1 VPLQHTAN
9 SSRCPDSPVS
19 LGFHAA
25 ARVVARRYRGALRGA
40 GEDAVTNYENR
51 TVRRRGKHGKNST
64 ITTSRAL
71 NKPPPMALK
80 TCAAMTTT
88 ALRAE
93 RWVRATFPPL
103 DVDAKAQPP
112 PSRIMQVTH
121 MRELAIAVLFLATG
135 PASAWAQ
142 AGEASSSAAHPVETA
157 GEDVAVLDAPIGHR
171 QPSVNDLPPSLRQ
184 KEETG
189 FERSGP
195 PQVREPA
202 THVRQRPGKP
212 DDREQYEA
220 PPTDISPICRG
231 C

>member
-1 VPLQHTAN
+1 M
-9 SSRCPDSPVS
+9 
-19 LGFHAA
+19 
-25 ARVVARRYRGALRGA
+25 
-40 GEDAVTNYENR
+40 
-51 TVRRRGKHGKNST
+51 RRR
-64 ITTSRAL
+64 R
-71 NKPPPMALK
+71 
-80 TCAAMTTT
+80 
-88 ALRAE
+88 
-93 RWVRATFPPL
+93 
-103 DVDAKAQPP
+103 PP

-171 QPSVNDLPPSLRQ
+171 QPSMNDLPPSLRQ

-212 DDREQYEA
+212 DDPELYEA

>member
-1 VPLQHTAN
+1 
-9 SSRCPDSPVS
+9 
-19 LGFHAA
+19 
-25 ARVVARRYRGALRGA
+25 
-40 GEDAVTNYENR
+40 
-51 TVRRRGKHGKNST
+51 
-64 ITTSRAL
+64 
-71 NKPPPMALK
+71 
-80 TCAAMTTT
+80 
-88 ALRAE
+88 
-93 RWVRATFPPL
+93 
-103 DVDAKAQPP
+103 
-112 PSRIMQVTH
+112 

-157 GEDVAVLDAPIGHR
+157 GEDVAVLEAPIGHR
-171 QPSVNDLPPSLRQ
+171 QPSMGDLPPSLRQ
-184 KEETG
+184 KETG

-212 DDREQYEA
+212 DDPELYEA

>member
-1 VPLQHTAN
+1 
-9 SSRCPDSPVS
+9 
-19 LGFHAA
+19 
-25 ARVVARRYRGALRGA
+25 
-40 GEDAVTNYENR
+40 
-51 TVRRRGKHGKNST
+51 
-64 ITTSRAL
+64 
-71 NKPPPMALK
+71 
-80 TCAAMTTT
+80 
-88 ALRAE
+88 
-93 RWVRATFPPL
+93 
-103 DVDAKAQPP
+103 
-112 PSRIMQVTH
+112 

-212 DDREQYEA
+212 DDRELYEA
-220 PPTDISPICRG
+220 PPTDISPIAGAADQDLTTQATQPTETGLATRLEPSVPPAPSGFSTTTCWPRSSLIRCAMMRPATSLGPPAANGTTRVRG
-231 C
+231 RVGQLLRDCGLPATQFRMR